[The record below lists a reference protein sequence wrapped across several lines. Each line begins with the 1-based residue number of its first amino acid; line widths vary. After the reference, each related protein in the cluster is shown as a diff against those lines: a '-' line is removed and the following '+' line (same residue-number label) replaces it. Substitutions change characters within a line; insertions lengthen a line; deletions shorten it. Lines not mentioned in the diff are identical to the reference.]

1 MAAAQSSLD
10 HAHLSRVEAR
20 IRLRLPR
27 LLESSSRQRT
37 GSDKEAFRK
46 SVVSCFGP
54 DQVLKDYPS
63 RLRRSILATSAKND
77 MSGGGDLATKL
88 VAEQGLSATTR
99 RTCSVQSQ
107 IWFVFCKAKS

>member
-37 GSDKEAFRK
+37 GSDKEVCYGVPVAAMA
-46 SVVSCFGP
+46 P
-54 DQVLKDYPS
+54 AAVLPVE
-63 RLRRSILATSAKND
+63 AP
-77 MSGGGDLATKL
+77 
-88 VAEQGLSATTR
+88 V
-99 RTCSVQSQ
+99 
-107 IWFVFCKAKS
+107 